1 MKKYTKILFSLA
13 LGIGA
18 WLVVQAQQAPS
29 PPTTL
34 PTPPTPP
41 KNLPKFPS
49 FNTGGDNGKY
59 QFVTAEYYAL
69 DTQKKWFLYKQLVKA
84 DTTTGEAWVL
94 QSSRNNAG
102 EFSNKW
108 VPLIK

>member
-1 MKKYTKILFSLA
+1 MKTYTKILFSLA

-29 PPTTL
+29 PPTSL
-34 PTPPTPP
+34 PTPPAPP

-49 FNTGGDNGKY
+49 FGAGGDNGKY
-59 QFVTAEYYAL
+59 QFVTAEYYSL
-69 DTQKKWFLYKQLVKA
+69 DAQKKWFLYKQLVKA

-94 QSSRNNAG
+94 QSSRDNAG
-102 EFSNKW
+102 EFTNKW

>member
-1 MKKYTKILFSLA
+1 MKTYTKILFSLA

-34 PTPPTPP
+34 PTPPAPP

-49 FNTGGDNGKY
+49 FGAGGDNGKY
-59 QFVTAEYYAL
+59 QLVSGEYYSQDA
-69 DTQKKWFLYKQLVKA
+69 KPFLYRRFIKL

-94 QSSRNNAG
+94 HSVRGAQG
-102 EFSNKW
+102 EVRQW
-108 VPLIK
+108 IPLIAK